1 MTAGTLAGQAAE
13 FLREA
18 ILRGE
23 IASGAPLR
31 EQTACGL
38 TGMSRTPVRTAL
50 NTLANEGLLEYLPQR
65 GYRVRPFDLAAVVQA
80 YEARAVLEGLACRL
94 LGEAG
99 MDADTGRILARCVAD
114 GHRLIERAA
123 EDGFDRR
130 DWGAMNLK
138 FHRAILNA
146 AGSALLSELVERA
159 QRVPLSTLTVI
170 PHWRGPDSLEK
181 IRWSHVDHVYILDA
195 LERGQG
201 ARAEARM
208 REHIEVGGYVIREQI
223 EDALENGTPIFE
235 VAGALPDAVEP
246 GRPRRSSGETG

>member
-1 MTAGTLAGQAAE
+1 MTAATLAGRAAE

-23 IASGAPLR
+23 IAPGAPLR
-31 EQTACGL
+31 EQVACGL

-65 GYRVRPFDLAAVVQA
+65 GYRVRPFDLQSITQA

-94 LGEAG
+94 LGDAG
-99 MDADTGRILARCVAD
+99 MDGETRRVLVTCVED
-114 GHRLIERAA
+114 GHRQIERAV

-130 DWGAMNLK
+130 DWGAMNLV
-138 FHRAILNA
+138 FHRTILDA
-146 AGSALLSELVERA
+146 AGSGLLSELVERA

-208 REHIEVGGYVIREQI
+208 REHIEVGGYVIRDQI
-223 EDALENGTPIFE
+223 DDALKSGAPLFQ
-235 VAGALPDAVEP
+235 VAGTVPN
-246 GRPRRSSGETG
+246 SSGAACRELPETG